1 MFLKWWALALF
12 ERQLSTEQS
21 KHNTTVTL
29 PPLKNIKVHNL
40 TLYVKKIYTHAINV
54 FCGVENE
61 EEELSVLV

>member
-1 MFLKWWALALF
+1 MFLKWWALALL
-12 ERQLSTEQS
+12 ERQLGTEQS
-21 KHNTTVTL
+21 KHNATVTL

-61 EEELSVLV
+61 EEESSVLV